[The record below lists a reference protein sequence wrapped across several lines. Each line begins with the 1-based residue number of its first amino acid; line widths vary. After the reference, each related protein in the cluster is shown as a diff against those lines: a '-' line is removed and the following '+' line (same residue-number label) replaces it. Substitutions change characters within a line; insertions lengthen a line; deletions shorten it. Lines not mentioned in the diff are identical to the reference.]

1 MALIRAA
8 SMVGALTLVSRILG
22 FTRDLLMARFLG
34 AGLAAD
40 AFLVA
45 FRLPNLFRSLFAEGA
60 FSAAFVP
67 MAAERLGREDGGRA
81 ARAFAEQALAF
92 LLPILLGFTAVML
105 AAAGPVVWAMTGGF
119 RDAGPE
125 KLALTVEFTRLTF
138 PYLMLVSLV
147 ALLGGILNAV
157 GRFAAMAAAPILLN
171 LTLIATLALF
181 RGETSVATARAL
193 AAGVTVAGVLQFL
206 WLLHFAR
213 RAGMAPRLVLPR
225 LSPEVRTLL
234 RRIGP
239 AALGA
244 GATQLNL
251 LVSTMLAARLLA
263 EGSVSYLYYADR
275 LNQLPLGL
283 IGVGMGVALLPTLAR
298 LIGAG
303 REEAALHQQ
312 NRALEF
318 ALFLALPAA
327 TALVVAAHPIIT
339 ALFQHGRFTAENAQM
354 AARALAAFSLGLPA
368 YILVKVL
375 TPGYHAR
382 GDTRTPM
389 RFALVAIAA
398 NLVGNLVL
406 IWPFQHVGIALATAL
421 SAWLNVALLARG
433 LARKGR
439 LVPDAAFRRA
449 LPRMLVA
456 AAAVAALLLLAAPA
470 LMPLAA
476 GTAPERAA
484 AMLALVGGGAIVYLG
499 LGSAIGA
506 WQPRALLAAL
516 RRPAATG

>member
-1 MALIRAA
+1 MALVRAA
-8 SMVGALTLVSRILG
+8 STVGSLTLLSRILG
-22 FTRDLLMARFLG
+22 FTRDLLMARYLG

-67 MAAERLGREDGGRA
+67 MAAERLEQPDGRA
-81 ARAFAEQALAF
+81 AARRLTEQALAF

-105 AAAGPVVWAMTGGF
+105 VAAGPVVWAMTGGF

-125 KLALTVEFTRLTF
+125 KFALTVELTRLTF
-138 PYLMLVSLV
+138 PYLMLISLV
-147 ALLGGILNAV
+147 ALLGGVLNAI
-157 GRFAAMAAAPILLN
+157 GRFAAMAAAPVLLN
-171 LTLIATLALF
+171 LALISALLLF
-181 RGETSVATARAL
+181 RGSTSVETARAL
-193 AAGVTVAGVLQFL
+193 AAAVSVAGLLQFL
-206 WLLHFAR
+206 WLLAFVR
-213 RAGMAPRLVLPR
+213 RAGMAPRLVVPR
-225 LSPEVRTLL
+225 LSPDVRTLL

-239 AALGA
+239 AAIGA

-251 LVSTMLAARLLA
+251 LVSTVLAARLLA

-303 REEAALHQQ
+303 REDAALHQQ

-318 ALFLALPAA
+318 ALFLAIPAA
-327 TALVVAAHPIIT
+327 TALVVAALPIIT
-339 ALFQHGRFTAENAQM
+339 ALFQHGRFTPADAAM
-354 AARALAAFSLGLPA
+354 AARALMAFSLGLPA

-389 RFALVAIAA
+389 RFALIAIAA
-398 NLVGNLVL
+398 NLLGNLLL
-406 IWPFQHVGIALATAL
+406 IWPFGHVGIALATAL

-433 LARKGR
+433 LGRRGR
-439 LVPDAAFRRA
+439 LAPDAALRRA
-449 LPRMLVA
+449 VPRMALA
-456 AAAVAALLLLAAPA
+456 AAAVAGFLLLAGPP
-470 LMPLAA
+470 LMPLARGA
-476 GTAPERAA
+476 ALERAA
-484 AMLALVGGGAIVYLG
+484 AMLLLVGGGAAIYLG
-499 LGSAIGA
+499 LGTLIGA

-516 RRPAATG
+516 RRPLPTP

>member
-8 SMVGALTLVSRILG
+8 STVGSLTLVSRILG

-67 MAAERLGREDGGRA
+67 MAAERIEEAHGRTA
-81 ARAFAEQALAF
+81 ARRFAEQALAF
-92 LLPILLGFTAVML
+92 LLPILLTFTALML
-105 AAAGPVVWAMTGGF
+105 VAAGPVVWAMTGGF

-125 KLALTVEFTRLTF
+125 KLALTIELTRLTF
-138 PYLMLVSLV
+138 PYLLLISLV
-147 ALLGGILNAV
+147 ALLGGILNAI

-171 LTLIATLALF
+171 IALITALLVF
-181 RGETSVATARAL
+181 RGASSIETARAL
-193 AAGVTVAGVLQFL
+193 AVAVTVAGLAQFL
-206 WLLHFAR
+206 WLLAFVR
-213 RAGMAPRLVLPR
+213 REGMAPRLVWPR
-225 LSPEVRTLL
+225 FTPEVRTLL

-239 AALGA
+239 AAIGA

-251 LVSTMLAARLLA
+251 LVSTILAARLLA

-283 IGVGMGVALLPTLAR
+283 IGVGVGVALLPTLAR

-303 REEAALHQQ
+303 RDEAALHQQ

-318 ALFLALPAA
+318 ALFLAIPAA
-327 TALVVAAHPIIT
+327 TALTVAALPIVT
-339 ALFQHGRFTAENAQM
+339 ALFQHGRFTPENAQM
-354 AARALAAFSLGLPA
+354 AARALMAFSLGLPA

-375 TPGYHAR
+375 TPGYHSR

-389 RFALVAIAA
+389 TFALVAIAT
-398 NLVGNLVL
+398 NLVGNLLL

-433 LARKGR
+433 LARAGR
-439 LVPDAAFRRA
+439 LAPDAALRRA
-449 LPRMLVA
+449 VPRMLLA
-456 AAAVAALLLLAAPA
+456 ALAVAAILLLLGPA
-470 LMPLAA
+470 VMPLAA
-476 GTAPERAA
+476 GSGIERAA
-484 AMLALVGGGAIVYLG
+484 AVVALVGGGATVYLG
-499 LGSAIGA
+499 LGALIGA
-506 WQPRALLAAL
+506 WQPAQLLAAL
-516 RRPAATG
+516 RRPATTS